1 MSHPSLAPL
10 VEVHWIDSIGYDSW
24 RDISEVADKT
34 LGDCY
39 TAGYLIGKTDE
50 MIQIAESME
59 VSGGETQVA
68 DVMCI
73 PAVAVLELIELSRV
87 DDRNNS

>member
-1 MSHPSLAPL
+1 MLPSL

-24 RDISEVADKT
+24 RDISEIADKA

-39 TAGYLIGKTDE
+39 TAGYLLNKTDE
-50 MIQIAESME
+50 MIQVAESIE
-59 VSGGETQVA
+59 ISGPEWQVA

-73 PAVAVLELIELSRV
+73 PAVAVLEIVELERV
-87 DDRNNS
+87 NDRSNS